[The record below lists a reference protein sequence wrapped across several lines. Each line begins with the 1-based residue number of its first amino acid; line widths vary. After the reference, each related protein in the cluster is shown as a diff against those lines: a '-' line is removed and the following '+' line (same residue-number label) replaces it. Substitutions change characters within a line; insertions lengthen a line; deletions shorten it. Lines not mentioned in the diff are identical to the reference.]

1 MELFYLAIS
10 QVIISVVLSILV
22 FYVSYKVLIKVFHL
36 KEQRFDNDNLA
47 LSIFFSSIIL
57 STGYLLS
64 DIISTIFNSISLI
77 KIHNEGNHYFEVFK
91 YSASA
96 LLLGFLV
103 ASMIQLG
110 SFLLLRGLT
119 KHLKEVEQLKRNN
132 LAVAILLASILMAIT
147 FIVKDGLI
155 FLIELFLP
163 RPEVI
168 EFS

>member
-1 MELFYLAIS
+1 MDLFYLALS

-22 FYVSYKVLIKVFHL
+22 FYISYKFLIKVFHL
-36 KEQRFDNDNLA
+36 EEQQFDNDNLA
-47 LSIFFSSIIL
+47 LSIFFSGIIL

-64 DIISTIFNSISLI
+64 DIISTIFNSIRLI
-77 KIHNEGNHYFEVFK
+77 KIHSEGNYYLEVFK

-110 SFLLLRGLT
+110 SFLLLRTLT
-119 KHLKEVEQLKRNN
+119 KHIKEVEQLKRNN
-132 LAVAILLASILMAIT
+132 LAVAVLLVSILMAIT

-155 FLIELFLP
+155 LLIELFLP
-163 RPEVI
+163 QPEVI
-168 EFS
+168 EFN